1 VRAAT
6 DTRAAVVADYDSQ
19 LMTQIACGRTE
30 AFEELYDRYSAR
42 AYRMA
47 WWICHEDGRAE
58 EAVQETFVS
67 IWRGQTRHEPARG
80 TVAAWLLTTVRS
92 RATDIM
98 PLNTNHADRRTGEHT
113 LNAHPTP
120 GIAEQ
125 TLTGDE
131 THRLREQLTQ
141 LPDAQREVIALAVY
155 GQLSHTEIATALS
168 LPAETVKGRMRL
180 GMHELRTK
188 IEPDVAQRNG
198 NTSIASHELAGKQ
211 M

>member
-1 VRAAT
+1 MTAAA
-6 DTRAAVVADYDSQ
+6 DIRAAVVADYDSR
-19 LMTQIACGRTE
+19 LMTRITCGSND

-47 WWICHEDGRAE
+47 WWVCHEDGRAE

-67 IWRGQTRHEPARG
+67 IWRGQTGYEPARG

-92 RATDIM
+92 RATEIM
-98 PLNTNHADRRTGEHT
+98 RLNTNHADRRAGEHT
-113 LNAHPTP
+113 LDAHPTP

-125 TLTGDE
+125 TVTGDE
-131 THRLREQLTQ
+131 AHRLHERLTQ

-168 LPAETVKGRMRL
+168 LPAETVEGRMRL
-180 GMHELRTK
+180 GLHELRTK
-188 IEPDVAQRNG
+188 IETDVARCNG
-198 NTSIASHELAGKQ
+198 KLRSRLTS
-211 M
+211 